1 MTRRVLRFRWTE
13 VQDDDEAHTYLE
25 ALLKD
30 FEQNRQLLLE
40 EIEAQKGIIGIG
52 EDILEMLEGGLDAQ
66 PADEFFNRLGDLYYF
81 REWAPAM
88 DTYEDLVGS
97 GRLLLISNLELRNAL
112 STFQRQLARIREFE
126 GLQTE
131 TYYENQSP
139 FVNQYWD
146 GTEYFWSAHPS
157 LMERKV
163 PPKPPFE
170 SSLDPF
176 QSPEF
181 WNLVVAWMWVHAD
194 VVTAYTQAVS
204 ACDQIIELI
213 GLELAAGAD

>member
-81 REWAPAM
+81 REWTPAM

-146 GTEYFWSAHPS
+146 GT
-157 LMERKV
+157 
-163 PPKPPFE
+163 
-170 SSLDPF
+170 
-176 QSPEF
+176 
-181 WNLVVAWMWVHAD
+181 
-194 VVTAYTQAVS
+194 
-204 ACDQIIELI
+204 
-213 GLELAAGAD
+213 